1 VTSFVVDANV
11 AIKWVLTEI
20 YTDNAS
26 RLLSNGYTLFVP
38 DFFFSE
44 IGNILWKQVR
54 FKLLTPEE
62 AQWSYHQIVIT
73 PLQIYQSQL
82 LVPLGLDIAI
92 RTQQAVYDCV
102 YLALAV
108 QQKCQM
114 VTADERF
121 FNSLRSDSLASYL
134 CWVENII

>member
-26 RLLSNGYTLFVP
+26 RLLSNSYTLFVP

-114 VTADERF
+114 MTADERF
-121 FNSLRSDSLASYL
+121 FNSLRGDSLAPYL
-134 CWVENII
+134 CWAENII

>member
-26 RLLSNGYTLFVP
+26 RLLSNSYTLFVP

-121 FNSLRSDSLASYL
+121 FNSLRSDSLAPYL
-134 CWVENII
+134 CWVKNII